1 MTGEVKILK
10 MLLDNRLPSAPFV
23 LNQETFLTYI
33 SNFGLRWS
41 MLPFGHDFCEAQA
54 DSIDHHSVWYDDSID
69 DTDDEG
75 DDSPEDML
83 TAEIFN

>member
-1 MTGEVKILK
+1 
-10 MLLDNRLPSAPFV
+10 
-23 LNQETFLTYI
+23 
-33 SNFGLRWS
+33 